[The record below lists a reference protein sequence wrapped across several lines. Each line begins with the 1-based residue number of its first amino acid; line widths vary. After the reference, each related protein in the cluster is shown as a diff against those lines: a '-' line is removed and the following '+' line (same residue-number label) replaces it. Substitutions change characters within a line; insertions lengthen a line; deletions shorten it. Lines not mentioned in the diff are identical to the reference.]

1 MASIELYLLITAF
14 LMLLSVAA
22 SKLSTSFGIP
32 SLFIFLG
39 LGMLA
44 GSDGILGI
52 YFDNVQLAQNI
63 GTLALIFILFGG
75 GLDTAWKAIKPVLK
89 DGLILATL
97 GVFLTAFFVAI
108 CVYYLLDFTFLE
120 ALLLGAIVSS
130 TDAAAVFA
138 ILRAK
143 GIALKKKLGPLLEL
157 ESGSNDPMAIFL
169 TVAILQILML
179 PQSSSAIEWI
189 GTFFLQFLI
198 GGALGFVFGYLMP
211 PILNR
216 IHLSFYGLY
225 PVFTIGWVLFLFAAS
240 SMLGGNGFLAVY
252 LAGIVANTKEFVHKK
267 NLIGFHDGL
276 SWIMQIAVFL
286 ALGLLVFPSQLPD
299 VALYGLAIAFWLMFV
314 ARPAGVFLSTMF
326 SSLSLKERTFI
337 SWVGL
342 RGAVPIILATY
353 PYLQG
358 FEQSNLIF
366 NIVFFV
372 VLFSILIQGAT
383 LPFVAK
389 LLKVES
395 KSKDFKP
402 ENVVASPLFYHTLK
416 QFYIEENSKVIG
428 LSIVELNLPADFLI
442 LLIKRESEYIKPT
455 GSTILEENDMLLI
468 QCNSENRYKKV
479 LKNFQVDKTL
489 ATK

>member
-1 MASIELYLLITAF
+1 MASIEFYLLITAF
-14 LMLLSVAA
+14 LMLLSVFA
-22 SKLSTSFGIP
+22 SKLSSKYGIP

-52 YFDNVQLAQNI
+52 YFDNVELAQNI

-75 GLDTAWKAIKPVLK
+75 GLDTAWKSIKPVLK
-89 DGLILATL
+89 DGLILATF
-97 GVFLTAFFVAI
+97 GVLFTAFFAAI
-108 CVYYLLDFTFLE
+108 CVYYVLDFTFIE
-120 ALLLGAIVSS
+120 SLLVGAIISS

-143 GIALKKKLGPLLEL
+143 GISLKKKLTPLLEL

-179 PQSSSAIEWI
+179 PESSSVSEWI
-189 GTFFLQFLI
+189 FKFFLQFLI
-198 GGALGFVFGYLMP
+198 GGILGYIFGILLP
-211 PILNR
+211 SILNR

-225 PVFTIGWVLFLFAAS
+225 PVFTIGWILFLFS
-240 SMLGGNGFLAVY
+240 SVSLLDGNGFLAVY

-267 NLIGFHDGL
+267 NLIGFHEGL
-276 SWIMQIAVFL
+276 SWIMQITVFL
-286 ALGLLVFPSQLPD
+286 ALGLLVFPSELPD
-299 VALYGLAIAFWLMFV
+299 VMISGLIIAFWLMFI
-314 ARPAGVFLSTMF
+314 ARPAGVFLSTSF
-326 SSLSLKERTFI
+326 SSFSIREKAFI

-358 FEQSNLIF
+358 FEKSNLIF
-366 NIVFFV
+366 NIVFFI
-372 VLFSILIQGAT
+372 VLFSILIQGTT
-383 LPFVAK
+383 LPLMAK
-389 LLKVES
+389 WLKVES

-402 ENVVASPLFYHTLK
+402 ENVLASPLFYHTLK

-442 LLIKRESEYIKPT
+442 LLIKRQNDYIKPT

-468 QCNSENRYKKV
+468 KCNSENRYKKV
-479 LKNFQVDKTL
+479 LKRFKN
-489 ATK
+489 

>member
-1 MASIELYLLITAF
+1 MESIELYLLITAF
-14 LMLLSVAA
+14 LMLLSVLA
-22 SKLSTSFGIP
+22 SKLSTNFGIP

-52 YFDNVQLAQNI
+52 HFDNVELAQNI

-97 GVFLTAFFVAI
+97 GVLLTAFFVAL
-108 CVYYLLDFTFLE
+108 CVYYILDFTFLE
-120 ALLLGAIVSS
+120 SLLLGAIISS

-143 GIALKKKLGPLLEL
+143 GISLKKKLTPLLEL

-169 TVAILQILML
+169 TVAILQILLL
-179 PQSSSAIEWI
+179 PESSSVSEWLFK
-189 GTFFLQFLI
+189 FFLQFII
-198 GGALGFVFGYLMP
+198 GGALGFVFGYLLP
-211 PILNR
+211 HILNR

-225 PVFTIGWVLFLFAAS
+225 PVFTIGWILFLFAGS

-252 LAGIVANTKEFVHKK
+252 VAGIVANTKEFVHKK
-267 NLIGFHDGL
+267 NLIGFHEGL
-276 SWIMQIAVFL
+276 SWIMQITVFL
-286 ALGLLVFPSQLPD
+286 ALGLLVFPSELPD
-299 VALYGLAIAFWLMFV
+299 VALSGLIIAFWLMFV

-326 SSLSLKERTFI
+326 SSFTIKEKTFI

-358 FEQSNLIF
+358 FEKSNLIF
-366 NIVFFV
+366 NIVFFI
-372 VLFSILIQGAT
+372 VLFSILIQGTT
-383 LPFVAK
+383 LPLVARW
-389 LLKVES
+389 LNVES

-402 ENVVASPLFYHTLK
+402 EDIIASPLFYHTLK
-416 QFYIEENSKVIG
+416 QFYIEQDSPAIG
-428 LSIVELNLPADFLI
+428 LSIVELNLPTDFLI
-442 LLIKRESEYIKPT
+442 LLIKREKDYIKPT
-455 GSTILEENDMLLI
+455 GSSILKENDMLLI
-468 QCNSENRYKKV
+468 QCNSENKYKRV
-479 LKNFQVDKTL
+479 LKRFSS
-489 ATK
+489 

>member
-1 MASIELYLLITAF
+1 MESIELYLLITAF
-14 LMLLSVAA
+14 LMLLSVLA
-22 SKLSTSFGIP
+22 SKLSTNFGIP

-52 YFDNVQLAQNI
+52 HFDNVELAQNI

-97 GVFLTAFFVAI
+97 GVLLTAFFVAL
-108 CVYYLLDFTFLE
+108 CVYYILDFTFLE
-120 ALLLGAIVSS
+120 SLLLGAIISS

-143 GIALKKKLGPLLEL
+143 GISLKKKLTPLLEL

-169 TVAILQILML
+169 TVAILQILLL
-179 PQSSSAIEWI
+179 PESSSVSEWLFK
-189 GTFFLQFLI
+189 FFLQFII
-198 GGALGFVFGYLMP
+198 GGALGFVFGYLLP
-211 PILNR
+211 HILNR

-225 PVFTIGWVLFLFAAS
+225 PVFTIGWILFLFAGS

-252 LAGIVANTKEFVHKK
+252 VAGIVANTKEFVHKK

-276 SWIMQIAVFL
+276 SWIMQITVFL
-286 ALGLLVFPSQLPD
+286 ALGLLVFPSELPD
-299 VALYGLAIAFWLMFV
+299 VALSGLIIAFWLMFV

-326 SSLSLKERTFI
+326 SSFTIKEKTFI

-358 FEQSNLIF
+358 FEKSNLIF
-366 NIVFFV
+366 NIVFFI
-372 VLFSILIQGAT
+372 VLFSILIQGTT
-383 LPFVAK
+383 LPLVAK
-389 LLKVES
+389 WLNVES

-402 ENVVASPLFYHTLK
+402 EDIIASPLFYHTLK
-416 QFYIEENSKVIG
+416 QFYIEENSPAIG
-428 LSIVELNLPADFLI
+428 LSIVELDLPTDFLI
-442 LLIKRESEYIKPT
+442 LLIKREKDYIKPT
-455 GSTILEENDMLLI
+455 GSSILKENDMLLI
-468 QCNSENRYKKV
+468 QCNSENRYKRV
-479 LKNFQVDKTL
+479 LKRF
-489 ATK
+489 AS

>member
-1 MASIELYLLITAF
+1 MESIELYLLITAF
-14 LMLLSVAA
+14 LMLLSVLA
-22 SKLSTSFGIP
+22 SKLSTNFGIP

-52 YFDNVQLAQNI
+52 HFDNVELAQNI

-97 GVFLTAFFVAI
+97 GVLLTAFFVAL
-108 CVYYLLDFTFLE
+108 CVYYILDFTFLE
-120 ALLLGAIVSS
+120 SLLLGAIISS

-143 GIALKKKLGPLLEL
+143 GISLKKKLTPLLEL

-169 TVAILQILML
+169 TVAILQILLL
-179 PQSSSAIEWI
+179 PESSSVSEWLFK
-189 GTFFLQFLI
+189 FFLQFII
-198 GGALGFVFGYLMP
+198 GGALGFVFGYLLP
-211 PILNR
+211 QILNR

-225 PVFTIGWVLFLFAAS
+225 PVFTIGWILFLFAGS

-252 LAGIVANTKEFVHKK
+252 VAGIVANTKEFVHKK
-267 NLIGFHDGL
+267 NLIGFHEGL
-276 SWIMQIAVFL
+276 SWIMQITVFL
-286 ALGLLVFPSQLPD
+286 ALGLLVFPSELPD
-299 VALYGLAIAFWLMFV
+299 VALSGLIIAFWLMFV

-326 SSLSLKERTFI
+326 SSFTIKEKTFI

-358 FEQSNLIF
+358 FEKSNLIF
-366 NIVFFV
+366 NIVFFI
-372 VLFSILIQGAT
+372 VLFSILIQGTT
-383 LPFVAK
+383 LPLVARW
-389 LLKVES
+389 LNVES

-402 ENVVASPLFYHTLK
+402 EDIIASPLFYHTLK
-416 QFYIEENSKVIG
+416 QFYIEQDSPAIG
-428 LSIVELNLPADFLI
+428 LSIVELNLPTDFLI
-442 LLIKRESEYIKPT
+442 LLIKREKDYIKPT
-455 GSTILEENDMLLI
+455 GSSILKENDMLLI
-468 QCNSENRYKKV
+468 QCNSENKYKRV
-479 LKNFQVDKTL
+479 LKRFSS
-489 ATK
+489 

>member
-1 MASIELYLLITAF
+1 MESIELYLLIAGF
-14 LMLLSVAA
+14 LILLSVIT
-22 SKLSTSFGIP
+22 SNLSSSFGIP
-32 SLFIFLG
+32 SLFIFLA

-52 YFDNVQLAQNI
+52 HFDNVELAQNI

-97 GVFLTAFFVAI
+97 GVLLTAFFVAL
-108 CVYYLLDFTFLE
+108 CVYYILDFTFLE
-120 ALLLGAIVSS
+120 SLLLGAIISS

-143 GIALKKKLGPLLEL
+143 GISLKKKLTPLLEL

-169 TVAILQILML
+169 TVAILQILLL
-179 PQSSSAIEWI
+179 PESSSVSEWLFK
-189 GTFFLQFLI
+189 FFLQFII
-198 GGALGFVFGYLMP
+198 GGALGFVFGYLLP
-211 PILNR
+211 HILNR

-225 PVFTIGWVLFLFAAS
+225 PVFTIGWILFLFAGS

-252 LAGIVANTKEFVHKK
+252 VAGIVANTKEFVHKK
-267 NLIGFHDGL
+267 NLIGFHEGL
-276 SWIMQIAVFL
+276 SWIMQITVFL
-286 ALGLLVFPSQLPD
+286 ALGLLVFPSELPD
-299 VALYGLAIAFWLMFV
+299 VALSGLIIAFWLMFV

-326 SSLSLKERTFI
+326 SSFTIKEKTFI

-358 FEQSNLIF
+358 FEKSNLIF
-366 NIVFFV
+366 NIVFFI
-372 VLFSILIQGAT
+372 VLFSILIQGTT
-383 LPFVAK
+383 LPLVAK
-389 LLKVES
+389 WLNVES

-402 ENVVASPLFYHTLK
+402 EDIIASPLFYHTLK
-416 QFYIEENSKVIG
+416 QFYIEENSPAIG
-428 LSIVELNLPADFLI
+428 LSIVELDLPTDFLI
-442 LLIKRESEYIKPT
+442 LLIKREKDYIKPT
-455 GSTILEENDMLLI
+455 GSSILKENDMLLI
-468 QCNSENRYKKV
+468 QCNSENKYKRV
-479 LKNFQVDKTL
+479 LKRFSS
-489 ATK
+489 

>member
-1 MASIELYLLITAF
+1 MESIEIYLLITAF
-14 LMLLSVAA
+14 LLILSVLA
-22 SKLSTSFGIP
+22 SKLSTNFGIP

-52 YFDNVQLAQNI
+52 HFDNVELAQNI

-97 GVFLTAFFVAI
+97 GVLLTAFFVAL
-108 CVYYLLDFTFLE
+108 CVYYILDFTFLE
-120 ALLLGAIVSS
+120 SLLLGAIISS

-143 GIALKKKLGPLLEL
+143 GISLKKKLTPLLEL

-169 TVAILQILML
+169 TVAILQILLL
-179 PQSSSAIEWI
+179 PESSSISEWLFK
-189 GTFFLQFLI
+189 FFLQFII
-198 GGALGFVFGYLMP
+198 GGALGFVFGYLLP
-211 PILNR
+211 QILNR

-225 PVFTIGWVLFLFAAS
+225 PVFTIGWILFLFAGS

-252 LAGIVANTKEFVHKK
+252 VAGIVANTKEFVHKK
-267 NLIGFHDGL
+267 NLIGFHEGL
-276 SWIMQIAVFL
+276 SWIMQITVFL
-286 ALGLLVFPSQLPD
+286 ALGLLVFPSELPN
-299 VALYGLAIAFWLMFV
+299 VALSGLIIAFWLMFV

-326 SSLSLKERTFI
+326 SSFTIKEKTFI

-358 FEQSNLIF
+358 FEKSNLIF
-366 NIVFFV
+366 NIVFFI
-372 VLFSILIQGAT
+372 VLFSILIQGTT
-383 LPFVAK
+383 LPLVAK
-389 LLKVES
+389 WLNVES

-402 ENVVASPLFYHTLK
+402 EDIIASPLFYHTLK
-416 QFYIEENSKVIG
+416 QFYIEENSPAIG
-428 LSIVELNLPADFLI
+428 LSIVELDLPTDFLI
-442 LLIKRESEYIKPT
+442 LLIKREKDYIKPT
-455 GSTILEENDMLLI
+455 GSSILKENDMLLI
-468 QCNSENRYKKV
+468 QCNSENKYKKV
-479 LKNFQVDKTL
+479 LKRFSS
-489 ATK
+489 

>member
-1 MASIELYLLITAF
+1 METIELYLLVAAF
-14 LMLLSVAA
+14 LMLLSVVA
-22 SKLSTSFGIP
+22 SKLSNKFGIP

-52 YFDNVQLAQNI
+52 HFDDVKLAQNI

-75 GLDTAWKAIKPVLK
+75 GLDTAWKSIKPVLK
-89 DGLILATL
+89 NGLILATF
-97 GVFLTAFFVAI
+97 GVFFTAFFAAI
-108 CVYYLLDFTFLE
+108 CVYYVLNFTFLE
-120 ALLLGAIVSS
+120 SLLVGAIISS

-143 GIALKKKLGPLLEL
+143 GISLKKKLSPLLEL

-179 PQSSSAIEWI
+179 PESSSVGEWI
-189 GTFFLQFLI
+189 FKFFLQFLI
-198 GGALGFVFGYLMP
+198 GGVLGYIFGILLP
-211 PILNR
+211 QILNR

-225 PVFTIGWVLFLFAAS
+225 PVLTIGWVLLLFS
-240 SMLGGNGFLAVY
+240 STSLLGGNGFLAVY

-267 NLIGFHDGL
+267 NLIGFHDAL
-276 SWIMQIAVFL
+276 SWIMQITVFL
-286 ALGLLVFPSQLPD
+286 ALGLLVFPSELPEI
-299 VALYGLAIAFWLMFV
+299 ALSGLIIAFWLMFV
-314 ARPAGVFLSTMF
+314 ARPAGIFLSMMF
-326 SSLSLKERTFI
+326 SSFSMKEKAFI

-358 FEQSNLIF
+358 FEKSNLIF
-366 NIVFFV
+366 NIVFFI
-372 VLFSILIQGAT
+372 VLFSILIQGTT
-383 LPFVAK
+383 LPLMAK
-389 LLKVES
+389 WLNVES

-402 ENVVASPLFYHTLK
+402 ENVIASPLFYHTLK

-442 LLIKRESEYIKPT
+442 LLIKRENDYIKPT

-479 LKNFQVDKTL
+479 LKRFNS
-489 ATK
+489 

>member
-1 MASIELYLLITAF
+1 MQSIELYLLITAF
-14 LMLLSVAA
+14 LMLLSVIA
-22 SKLSTSFGIP
+22 SKLSTNFGIP

-52 YFDNVQLAQNI
+52 HFDDVKLAQNI

-75 GLDTAWKAIKPVLK
+75 GLDTAWKSIKPVLK
-89 DGLILATL
+89 DGLILATF
-97 GVFLTAFFVAI
+97 GVFFTAFFVAI
-108 CVYYLLDFTFLE
+108 CVYYILDFTFLE
-120 ALLLGAIVSS
+120 SLLVGAIISS

-143 GIALKKKLGPLLEL
+143 GIALKKKLTPLLEL

-169 TVAILQILML
+169 TVAVLQILML
-179 PQSSSAIEWI
+179 PESSSVGEWI
-189 GTFFLQFLI
+189 FKFFLQFFI
-198 GGALGFVFGYLMP
+198 GGVLGFGFGYLLP
-211 PILNR
+211 QILNR

-225 PVFTIGWVLFLFAAS
+225 PVFTIGWILFLFAAS

-286 ALGLLVFPSQLPD
+286 ALGLLVFPSELPD
-299 VALYGLAIAFWLMFV
+299 VALSGLIIAFWLMFV
-314 ARPAGVFLSTMF
+314 ARPAGVFLSTIF
-326 SSLSLKERTFI
+326 SNFSFKEKAFI

-358 FEQSNLIF
+358 FEKSNLIF
-366 NIVFFV
+366 NIVFFI
-372 VLFSILIQGAT
+372 VLFSILIQGTT
-383 LPFVAK
+383 LPIMAK
-389 LLKVES
+389 WLQVES
-395 KSKDFKP
+395 KSKDFKG
-402 ENVVASPLFYHTLK
+402 EEVIASPLFYHTLK

-428 LSIVELNLPADFLI
+428 LSIVELDLPADFLI
-442 LLIKRESEYIKPT
+442 LLIKREKEYIKPT
-455 GSTILEENDMLLI
+455 GSSILKENDMLLI

-479 LKNFQVDKTL
+479 LKRFSS
-489 ATK
+489 

>member
-1 MASIELYLLITAF
+1 MASIEFYLLITAF
-14 LMLLSVAA
+14 LMLLSVFA
-22 SKLSTSFGIP
+22 SKLSSKYGIP

-52 YFDNVQLAQNI
+52 YFDNVELAQNI

-75 GLDTAWKAIKPVLK
+75 GLDTAWKSIKPVLK
-89 DGLILATL
+89 DGLILATF
-97 GVFLTAFFVAI
+97 GVLFTAFFAAI
-108 CVYYLLDFTFLE
+108 CVYYVLDFTFIE
-120 ALLLGAIVSS
+120 SLLVGAIISS

-143 GIALKKKLGPLLEL
+143 GISLKKKLTPLLEL

-179 PQSSSAIEWI
+179 PESSSVSEWI
-189 GTFFLQFLI
+189 FKFFLQFLI
-198 GGALGFVFGYLMP
+198 GGILGYIFGILLP
-211 PILNR
+211 SILNR

-225 PVFTIGWVLFLFAAS
+225 PVFTIGWILFLFS
-240 SMLGGNGFLAVY
+240 SVSLLDGNGFLAVY

-267 NLIGFHDGL
+267 NLIGFHEGL
-276 SWIMQIAVFL
+276 SWIMQITVFL
-286 ALGLLVFPSQLPD
+286 ALGLLVFPSELPD
-299 VALYGLAIAFWLMFV
+299 VMISGLIIAFWLMFI
-314 ARPAGVFLSTMF
+314 ARPAGVFLSTSF
-326 SSLSLKERTFI
+326 SSFSIREKAFI

-358 FEQSNLIF
+358 FEKSNLIF
-366 NIVFFV
+366 NIVFFI
-372 VLFSILIQGAT
+372 VLFSILIQGTT
-383 LPFVAK
+383 LPLMAK
-389 LLKVES
+389 WLKVES

-402 ENVVASPLFYHTLK
+402 ENVLASPLFYHTLK

-442 LLIKRESEYIKPT
+442 LLIKRQNDYIKPT

-479 LKNFQVDKTL
+479 LKRFKN
-489 ATK
+489 

>member
-1 MASIELYLLITAF
+1 MESIELYLLITAF
-14 LMLLSVAA
+14 LMLLSVLA
-22 SKLSTSFGIP
+22 SKLSTNFGIP

-52 YFDNVQLAQNI
+52 HFDNVELAQNI

-97 GVFLTAFFVAI
+97 GVLLTAFFVAL
-108 CVYYLLDFTFLE
+108 CVYYILDFTFLE
-120 ALLLGAIVSS
+120 SLLLGAIISS

-143 GIALKKKLGPLLEL
+143 GISLKKKLTPLLEL

-169 TVAILQILML
+169 TVAILQILLL
-179 PQSSSAIEWI
+179 PESSSVSEWLFK
-189 GTFFLQFLI
+189 FFLQFII
-198 GGALGFVFGYLMP
+198 GGALGFVFGYLLP
-211 PILNR
+211 HILNR

-225 PVFTIGWVLFLFAAS
+225 PVFTIGWILFLFAGS

-252 LAGIVANTKEFVHKK
+252 VAGIVANTKEFVHKK
-267 NLIGFHDGL
+267 NLIGFHEGL
-276 SWIMQIAVFL
+276 SWIMQITVFL
-286 ALGLLVFPSQLPD
+286 ALGLLVFPSELPD
-299 VALYGLAIAFWLMFV
+299 VALSGLIIAFWLMFV

-326 SSLSLKERTFI
+326 SSFTIKEKTFI

-358 FEQSNLIF
+358 FEKSNLIF
-366 NIVFFV
+366 NIVFFI
-372 VLFSILIQGAT
+372 VLFSILIQGTT
-383 LPFVAK
+383 LPLVAK
-389 LLKVES
+389 WLNVES

-402 ENVVASPLFYHTLK
+402 EDIIASPLFYHTLK
-416 QFYIEENSKVIG
+416 QFYIEENSPAIG
-428 LSIVELNLPADFLI
+428 LSIVELDLPTDFLI
-442 LLIKRESEYIKPT
+442 LLIKREKDYIKPT
-455 GSTILEENDMLLI
+455 GSSILKENDMLLI
-468 QCNSENRYKKV
+468 QCNSENRYKRV
-479 LKNFQVDKTL
+479 LKRF
-489 ATK
+489 AS

>member
-1 MASIELYLLITAF
+1 MQSIELYLLITAF
-14 LMLLSVAA
+14 LMLLSVIA
-22 SKLSTSFGIP
+22 SKLSTNFGIP

-52 YFDNVQLAQNI
+52 HFDDVELAQNI

-75 GLDTAWKAIKPVLK
+75 GLDTAWKSIKPVLK
-89 DGLILATL
+89 DGLILATF
-97 GVFLTAFFVAI
+97 GVFFTAFFVAI
-108 CVYYLLDFTFLE
+108 CVYYILDFTFLE
-120 ALLLGAIVSS
+120 SLLVGAIISS

-143 GIALKKKLGPLLEL
+143 GIALKKRLTPLLEL

-169 TVAILQILML
+169 TVAVLQILML
-179 PQSSSAIEWI
+179 PESSSVGEWI
-189 GTFFLQFLI
+189 FKFFLQFFI
-198 GGALGFVFGYLMP
+198 GGVLGFGFGYLLP
-211 PILNR
+211 LILNR

-225 PVFTIGWVLFLFAAS
+225 PVFTIGWILFLFAAS

-252 LAGIVANTKEFVHKK
+252 LAGIVANTREFVHKK

-286 ALGLLVFPSQLPD
+286 ALGLLVFPSELPD
-299 VALYGLAIAFWLMFV
+299 VALSGLIIAFWLMFV
-314 ARPAGVFLSTMF
+314 ARPAGVFLSTIF
-326 SSLSLKERTFI
+326 SNFTIKEKTFI

-358 FEQSNLIF
+358 FEKSNLIF
-366 NIVFFV
+366 NIVFFI
-372 VLFSILIQGAT
+372 VLFSILIQGTT
-383 LPFVAK
+383 LPLMAK
-389 LLKVES
+389 WLQVES
-395 KSKDFKP
+395 KSKDFKS
-402 ENVVASPLFYHTLK
+402 EEVIASPLFYHTLK
-416 QFYIEENSKVIG
+416 QFYIEENSKIIG

-442 LLIKRESEYIKPT
+442 LLIKREKEYIKPT
-455 GSTILEENDMLLI
+455 GSSILKENDMLLI
-468 QCNSENRYKKV
+468 QCNSENKYKRV
-479 LKNFQVDKTL
+479 LKRFSS
-489 ATK
+489 

>member
-1 MASIELYLLITAF
+1 MQSIELYLLITAF
-14 LMLLSVAA
+14 LMLLSVIA
-22 SKLSTSFGIP
+22 SKLSTNFGIP

-52 YFDNVQLAQNI
+52 HFDDVKLAQNI

-75 GLDTAWKAIKPVLK
+75 GLDTAWKSIKPVLK
-89 DGLILATL
+89 DGLILATF
-97 GVFLTAFFVAI
+97 GVFFTAFFVAI
-108 CVYYLLDFTFLE
+108 CVYYILDFTFLE
-120 ALLLGAIVSS
+120 SLLVGAIISS

-143 GIALKKKLGPLLEL
+143 GIALKKKLTPLLEL

-169 TVAILQILML
+169 TVAVLQILML
-179 PQSSSAIEWI
+179 PESSSVGEWI
-189 GTFFLQFLI
+189 FKFFLQFFI
-198 GGALGFVFGYLMP
+198 GGVLGFGFGYLLP
-211 PILNR
+211 LILNR

-225 PVFTIGWVLFLFAAS
+225 PVFTIGWILFLFAAS

-286 ALGLLVFPSQLPD
+286 ALGLLVFPSELPD
-299 VALYGLAIAFWLMFV
+299 VALSGLIIAFWLMFV
-314 ARPAGVFLSTMF
+314 ARPAGVFLSTIF
-326 SSLSLKERTFI
+326 SNFTIKEKTFI

-358 FEQSNLIF
+358 FEKSNLIF
-366 NIVFFV
+366 NVVFFI
-372 VLFSILIQGAT
+372 VLFSILIQGTT
-383 LPFVAK
+383 LPLMAK
-389 LLKVES
+389 WLQVES
-395 KSKDFKP
+395 KSKDFKS
-402 ENVVASPLFYHTLK
+402 EEVIASPLFYHTLK

-428 LSIVELNLPADFLI
+428 LSIVELNLPPDFLI
-442 LLIKRESEYIKPT
+442 LLIKREKEYIKPT
-455 GSTILEENDMLLI
+455 GSSILKENDMLLI
-468 QCNSENRYKKV
+468 QCNSENKYKRV
-479 LKNFQVDKTL
+479 LKRFSS
-489 ATK
+489 

>member
-1 MASIELYLLITAF
+1 MASIEFYLLITAF
-14 LMLLSVAA
+14 LMLLSVFA
-22 SKLSTSFGIP
+22 SKLSSKYGIP

-52 YFDNVQLAQNI
+52 YFDNVELAQNI

-75 GLDTAWKAIKPVLK
+75 GLDTAWKSIKPVLK
-89 DGLILATL
+89 DGLILATF
-97 GVFLTAFFVAI
+97 GVLFTAFFAAI
-108 CVYYLLDFTFLE
+108 CVYYVLDFTFIE
-120 ALLLGAIVSS
+120 SLLVGAIISS

-143 GIALKKKLGPLLEL
+143 GISLKKKLTPLLEL

-179 PQSSSAIEWI
+179 PESSSVSEWI
-189 GTFFLQFLI
+189 FKFFLQFLI
-198 GGALGFVFGYLMP
+198 GGILGYIFGILLP
-211 PILNR
+211 SILNR

-225 PVFTIGWVLFLFAAS
+225 PVFTIGWILFLFS
-240 SMLGGNGFLAVY
+240 SVSLLDGNGFLAVY

-267 NLIGFHDGL
+267 NLIGFHEGL
-276 SWIMQIAVFL
+276 SWIMQITVFL
-286 ALGLLVFPSQLPD
+286 ALGLLVFPSELPD
-299 VALYGLAIAFWLMFV
+299 VMISGLIIAFWLMFI
-314 ARPAGVFLSTMF
+314 ARPAGVFLSTSF
-326 SSLSLKERTFI
+326 SSFSIREKAFI

-358 FEQSNLIF
+358 FEKSNLIF
-366 NIVFFV
+366 NIVFFI
-372 VLFSILIQGAT
+372 VLFSILIQGTT
-383 LPFVAK
+383 LPLMAK
-389 LLKVES
+389 WLKVES

-402 ENVVASPLFYHTLK
+402 ENVLASPLFYHTLK
-416 QFYIEENSKVIG
+416 QFYIEENSKVSG

-442 LLIKRESEYIKPT
+442 LLIKRQNDYIKPT

-479 LKNFQVDKTL
+479 LKRFKN
-489 ATK
+489 